1 MSKIFQKYIN
11 LCLCSFYQSTRICYI
26 MIQLFL
32 MNKMYASQPLWKN
45 IKAKTSHKYF
55 PFTTS
60 ETELN
65 YHPQNINVQV

>member
-11 LCLCSFYQSTRICYI
+11 LCLCSFYQSTRIFYI

-32 MNKMYASQPLWKN
+32 MNKMYASQV
-45 IKAKTSHKYF
+45 KTSHKYF